1 MHELCLKAQV
11 LNRYTLRKIEKL
23 EIPNESLEEITEGKT
38 RIIVPKKALTDKVPP
53 KEPAFFNPKAKL
65 NRDFSI
71 IAYAAFLKN
80 FQGPKIFLEGLSG
93 IGVRGLRVANELEI
107 DNLVINDLNP
117 TALKMAEYSAKLNNV
132 ENVEFVEK
140 EVCRFLSD
148 YSKKG
153 ERGSI
158 VDIDP
163 FGSPAAFF
171 DCGIR
176 ATMHGGILSTAA
188 TDLQVL
194 NGLFQSACKRK
205 YGGIPVRTEY
215 GNEMAI
221 RLILGCLRVVAARLG
236 IEIVPL
242 FVESDMH
249 YYRTYVKIYNRPD
262 QEENLGHI
270 LHCKNCGHRKI
281 SLEQEVECELC
292 KSKLSIAGPLWIG
305 KIFEKEFVKSM
316 LEEIPNLSVDKNCE
330 KILEKCLLES
340 DLPAT
345 YFTLDEIAS
354 KTKSSPPKLENIIKE
369 LEAKDFIASPTS
381 FNPTG
386 FRTNAKINEIIE
398 IFQTIQ

>member
-1 MHELCLKAQV
+1 MEV
-11 LNRYTLRKIEKL
+11 
-23 EIPNESLEEITEGKT
+23 PSESLQEIIEGKT
-38 RIIVPKKALTDKVPP
+38 KLLVPKKSITEKVPP
-53 KEPAFFNPKAKL
+53 KKPAFFNPKAKL

-80 FQGPKIFLEGLSG
+80 FQGPKIFLEGLAG
-93 IGVRGLRVANELEI
+93 TGARGLRVANELKVENI
-107 DNLVINDLNP
+107 IINDLNP
-117 TALKMAEYSAKLNNV
+117 TALKIAEYSAKLNNLK
-132 ENVEFVEK
+132 NIEFSEK
-140 EVCRFLSD
+140 EVCRFFSN

-194 NGLFQSACKRK
+194 NGLFQGACKRK

-215 GNEMAI
+215 GNEIAI
-221 RLILGCLRVVAARLG
+221 RLILGCLRIVAARLG
-236 IEIVPL
+236 VQIIPL

-249 YYRTYVKIYNRPD
+249 YYRTYVKVLNKPD
-262 QEENLGHI
+262 QQENIGYI

-281 SLEQEVECELC
+281 ILEQEQECELC
-292 KSKLSIAGPLWIG
+292 KLKISIAGPLWIG
-305 KIFEKEFVKSM
+305 NIFNKEFIQNM
-316 LEEIPNLSVDKNCE
+316 LLEIQNFEVDKVCE
-330 KILEKCLLES
+330 KTLHKCLAES
-340 DLPAT
+340 EMPGT

-354 KTKSSPPKLENIIKE
+354 KMKSSPPKLENVVTNLQKNN
-369 LEAKDFIASPTS
+369 FIASVTS
-381 FNPTG
+381 FSPTG
-386 FRTNAKINEIIE
+386 FRTDAKINEIIK